1 MSQNFSEN
9 DGATLLDE
17 EIKTEEPKLY
27 KILLHNDDYTSM
39 EFVVFILT
47 SIFHKSVNE
56 ATQIMLNVHNSGIG
70 VAGVYTREICEM
82 KLAMVRELAEENEFP
97 LRCTMEIA

>member
-1 MSQNFSEN
+1 MPQNIPDN
-9 DGATLLDE
+9 DDATLLDE
-17 EIKTEEPKLY
+17 EIEIEEPKLY

-47 SIFHKSVNE
+47 SIFHKSIDD
-56 ATQIMLNVHNSGIG
+56 ATAIMLSVHNNGIG
-70 VAGVYTREICEM
+70 VAGVYTKEICEM
-82 KLAMVRELAEENEFP
+82 KIDLVHDLAEENQFP